1 MTQKKNINTKERQP
15 IISFH
20 PLIEGDL
27 HLWVFTA
34 LDEELLDLLAKAKA
48 VIFPQVVP
56 QELYY
61 LCRDLGM
68 RVFPNYDLRF
78 KYPGKIGQILLFK
91 GLGLPHPK
99 TICFP
104 KIAALGEHPGAKRVE
119 WPGFPFVLKGNHGH
133 EGREIFLIE
142 KETDLEEALKIFKQS
157 EQAGRFGFLAQEF
170 IPSPYDLRVIV
181 CGKRLIPVWRALEDS
196 FKSNLAQGGRLISC
210 PDQALEEKAL
220 ALAQI
225 LVQKGRLNLAAIDF
239 LIKDQN
245 PLLNEINY
253 VFGRRA
259 LGGSDSFYTLWEE
272 AVREFI
278 ESL

>member
-1 MTQKKNINTKERQP
+1 MV
-15 IISFH
+15 
-20 PLIEGDL
+20 EGDL
-27 HLWVFTA
+27 HFWIFTA
-34 LDEELLDLLAKAKA
+34 LDEELLNLLAQAKA

-56 QELYY
+56 QELYF
-61 LCRDLGM
+61 LCRDLGV

-91 GLGLPHPK
+91 ALDLPHPE
-99 TICFP
+99 TICLP
-104 KIAALGEHPGAKRVE
+104 KIAALGDHPGGRRVE
-119 WPGFPFVLKGNHGH
+119 WPKFPFVLKGNYGH

-142 KETDLEEALKIFKQS
+142 RETDLEEALRVFKQL
-157 EQAGRFGFLAQEF
+157 EKEGRFGFLIQEF

-181 CGKRLIPVWRALEDS
+181 CGKRLIPVWRALEGS
-196 FKSNLAQGGRLISC
+196 FKSNLAQGGRLIPC
-210 PDQALEEKAL
+210 PDQALEDKAL
-220 ALAQI
+220 ALAQT
-225 LVQKGRLNLAAIDF
+225 LVQKGGLNLAAIDF
-239 LIKDQN
+239 LIKDQT

-259 LGGSDSFYTLWEE
+259 LGGSDSFYALWEE